1 MYSTKTIE
9 NILLAELTRTQYNTW
24 FSDSLDQSEISLRD
38 LVKFRQ
44 NDTFRKVFGN
54 QRRIFI
60 PFAVQKSEEET
71 NEARNEII
79 AKIRVGSENGIQN
92 TGYTWS
98 QVIGDIVNTYSIYF
112 RLTNTDKHTVHEKLG
127 YVKNIRKMAL
137 DYVDM
142 YVNGYLINPINLK
155 KEKFGKVVQK
165 LIDLLKK
172 QYSQMPDLDENGRN
186 IKYDIEKL
194 QKVLKK
200 FNERNDW
207 LNPVVISAFT
217 NKPQKWYAVISN
229 DPQDVGAMSTGQGW
243 TSCQDL
249 DKDETGDIEYT
260 DWNWHTLYD
269 VSKGTCV
276 AYLLNPVKWKQ
287 SQKDFIT
294 NKAKWREENT
304 NKMYFKNAP
313 IKGATARIAIKPF
326 YGIDDNNKGQ
336 LYLSIGTNPLVYGT
350 TPIEKDFVQ
359 IVNDFLTDKQKDTNG
374 KFVIPNELYN
384 EGLGSDSHASTA
396 NTVIVKNGI
405 IVGIEGRNRMIRN
418 RPIIINKEI
427 YKEIEKAI
435 IDIFENPQEDLNFY
449 EITYKAY
456 GTLLFGTTF
465 RDNNFQ
471 NRNERFY
478 IAQSHFQNCK
488 FNNIDDTVTINHVLG
503 AYNNLYMIS
512 MELFYTG
519 VAEDF
524 RYYLDNAMHEIG
536 DAYDAFE
543 NIVAKVLPEYIQKN
557 NLETTIFDNCEMS
570 NIDFILVKNK
580 NTIIKNSELNNFDV
594 NFLDFNINNL
604 YNNIWNNININ
615 LFNCTNLN
623 TIKHTN
629 NQYSNCRILAN
640 NTTDA
645 PLDIYF
651 IGDSFNNC
659 EISIGHS
666 LENNTY
672 TIHFVDCTINGKFL
686 EGEYLWYKITETK
699 YINLTVD
706 LLTNPKSR
714 ISS

>member
-1 MYSTKTIE
+1 MYSTKNIE
-9 NILLAELTRTQYNTW
+9 KILLAELTRSQYNTW

-44 NDTFRKVFGN
+44 NNTFKKIFGN

-60 PFAVQKSEEET
+60 PFEIKKSEEERT
-71 NEARNEII
+71 ELKNEIATKI
-79 AKIRVGSENGIQN
+79 RKDTLNAFPNINYTWAKIIHDIKTIYRNYFILNISDTLNAYEERRYNRNIQ
-92 TGYTWS
+92 
-98 QVIGDIVNTYSIYF
+98 
-112 RLTNTDKHTVHEKLG
+112 
-127 YVKNIRKMAL
+127 KMAL
-137 DYVDM
+137 EYIDM
-142 YVNGYLINPINLK
+142 YVNGYIVNPQNNK
-155 KEKFGKVVQK
+155 KEKFGKFVQK
-165 LIDLLKK
+165 IIDLLRKK
-172 QYSQMPDLDENGRN
+172 DNQISDSDDTE
-186 IKYDIEKL
+186 EL
-194 QKVLKK
+194 QEILKR
-200 FNERNDW
+200 FNERTDW
-207 LNPVVISAFT
+207 LNPDVVSIFS

-249 DKDETGDIEYT
+249 DKNETGNIEYT

-287 SQKDFIT
+287 SQKDFII
-294 NKAKWREENT
+294 NRVKWREENT

-326 YGIDDNNKGQ
+326 YGIDNNNKGQ

-405 IVGIEGRNRMIRN
+405 IVGIEGKNRMIRN
-418 RPIIINKEI
+418 RPIINKKI

-488 FNNIDDTVTINHVLG
+488 FTNIDDTITINHVLG
-503 AYNNLYMIS
+503 AYDNLYMIS
-512 MELFYTG
+512 MELFHIG
-519 VAEDF
+519 VARDF
-524 RYYLDNAMHEIG
+524 RYYLDNAMHGIG
-536 DAYDAFE
+536 NAYDAFE
-543 NIVAKVLPEYIQKN
+543 NIVAKILPEYIQKN

-604 YNNIWNNININ
+604 YNNIWNNIDIN

-659 EISIGHS
+659 EISIGHY

-699 YINLTVD
+699 YINLTVN

-714 ISS
+714 ISSQNI